1 MKYFTILFCVFVVW
15 ISLGSCKEKTCKD
28 FQVGTF
34 KSLDERMPDITIYR
48 NDSTQTEINTKLGT
62 ENIFNI
68 TWVNDCEYYL
78 VLKETKTPDKNLL
91 NELDTLRV
99 SITLI
104 QDDNYQFTAFL
115 KGKKFV
121 NDIKQINNTPK

>member
-104 QDDNYQFTAFL
+104 EDDNYQFTAFL

>member
-34 KSLDERMPDITIYR
+34 KSLDERMPDITIYT

-104 QDDNYQFTAFL
+104 EDDNYQFTAFL

>member
-1 MKYFTILFCVFVVW
+1 MKYFTILFCVFVML
-15 ISLGSCKEKTCKD
+15 ISLGSCKEKSCKD
-28 FQVGTF
+28 FKVGTF

-104 QDDNYQFTAFL
+104 EEDNYQFTAFL

-121 NDIKQINNTPK
+121 NDIKQISNIPK

>member
-1 MKYFTILFCVFVVW
+1 MIVY
-15 ISLGSCKEKTCKD
+15 SL
-28 FQVGTF
+28 V
-34 KSLDERMPDITIYR
+34 L
-48 NDSTQTEINTKLGT
+48 
-62 ENIFNI
+62 IFLH
-68 TWVNDCEYYL
+68 CEYYL

-104 QDDNYQFTAFL
+104 EEDNYQFTAFL

-121 NDIKQINNTPK
+121 NDIKQISNIPK

>member
-1 MKYFTILFCVFVVW
+1 MKYFTILFCVFVML
-15 ISLGSCKEKTCKD
+15 ISLGSCKEKTCED
-28 FQVGTF
+28 FKVGTF

-104 QDDNYQFTAFL
+104 EEDNYQFTAFL

-121 NDIKQINNTPK
+121 NDIKQISNIPK

>member
-91 NELDTLRV
+91 NELDTLRI

-104 QDDNYQFTAFL
+104 EDDNYQFTAFL